1 MVVMEEEQNNKKEL
15 KEKDSENIKD
25 YCGIIMPISA
35 IDGCNEKHWADV
47 KSIMSEAIRKAGFN
61 PRIVSA
67 SDDCRVIQKNIVQ
80 NIYDDKIVVCDVSGK
95 NPNVMFELGM
105 RLAFDKP
112 AVIVM
117 DNQTQYSFDTSV
129 IEHITYPRNLDYY
142 AIIDF
147 QNTLSKKICAT
158 IESSNAPDYST
169 FLKQFAKIKIAKIE
183 DKEGTAQDAIL
194 DKLDNLN
201 SQIIKMQ
208 NNEISVDGLTR
219 DIIMDKI
226 RDYSQK
232 NNIPEHIIRSGQ
244 DFIHCNELRNQLF
257 QDPILLKICKG
268 NVERL
273 NTEIQN
279 YIFSF

>member
-1 MVVMEEEQNNKKEL
+1 MEEEQNNKKEL
-15 KEKDSENIKD
+15 KEKDSEKIKD

-35 IDGCNEKHWADV
+35 IDGCNEKHWVDV
-47 KSIMSEAIRKAGFN
+47 KSIISDAICKAGFN

-67 SDDCRVIQKNIVQ
+67 SDDCSVIQKNIVQ

-147 QNTLSKKICAT
+147 QNTFKKK
-158 IESSNAPDYST
+158 Y
-169 FLKQFAKIKIAKIE
+169 
-183 DKEGTAQDAIL
+183 
-194 DKLDNLN
+194 
-201 SQIIKMQ
+201 
-208 NNEISVDGLTR
+208 V
-219 DIIMDKI
+219 
-226 RDYSQK
+226 
-232 NNIPEHIIRSGQ
+232 
-244 DFIHCNELRNQLF
+244 QL
-257 QDPILLKICKG
+257 
-268 NVERL
+268 
-273 NTEIQN
+273 
-279 YIFSF
+279 

>member
-1 MVVMEEEQNNKKEL
+1 MRENEQQMTIGYLSPTNPF
-15 KEKDSENIKD
+15 KDRKGWSGTYFSTRQAIEDAGFDANLVSNAD
-25 YCGIIMPISA
+25 DVGIIHKRIIQNLYDNPI
-35 IDGCNEKHWADV
+35 
-47 KSIMSEAIRKAGFN
+47 
-61 PRIVSA
+61 
-67 SDDCRVIQKNIVQ
+67 VI
-80 NIYDDKIVVCDVSGK
+80 CDVSGK

-183 DKEGTAQDAIL
+183 DKEGTAEDLIL
-194 DKLDNLN
+194 SKIDELDRLIALVPGENVGMLDTIMRFVRRSSAKKYIEIADLNRLVESLQSNDLYIAAAKL
-201 SQIIKMQ
+201 K
-208 NNEISVDGLTR
+208 
-219 DIIMDKI
+219 
-226 RDYSQK
+226 
-232 NNIPEHIIRSGQ
+232 
-244 DFIHCNELRNQLF
+244 QL
-257 QDPILLKICKG
+257 
-268 NVERL
+268 
-273 NTEIQN
+273 
-279 YIFSF
+279 